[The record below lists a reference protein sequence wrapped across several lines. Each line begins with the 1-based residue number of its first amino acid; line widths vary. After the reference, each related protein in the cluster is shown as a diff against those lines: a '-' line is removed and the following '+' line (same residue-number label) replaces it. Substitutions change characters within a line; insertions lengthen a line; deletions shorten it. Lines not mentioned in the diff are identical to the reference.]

1 MEIKIVTYEDKD
13 FVMGIDKYV
22 NEIGELIVGDK
33 IPEVLNKGKCK
44 KCAYYEYCYI

>member
-22 NEIGELIVGDK
+22 NEIVY
-33 IPEVLNKGKCK
+33 N
-44 KCAYYEYCYI
+44 YNR